1 MPKTMMNGTMKN
13 STSQIIG
20 TAVTSGLPIQ

>member
-1 MPKTMMNGTMKN
+1 MPNTIMNGTMKN
-13 STSQIIG
+13 STSHNIG